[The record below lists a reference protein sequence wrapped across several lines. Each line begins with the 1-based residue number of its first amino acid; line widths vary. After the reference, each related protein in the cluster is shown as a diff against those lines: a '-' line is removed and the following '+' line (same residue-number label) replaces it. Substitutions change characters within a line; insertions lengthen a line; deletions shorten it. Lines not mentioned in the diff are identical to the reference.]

1 MVSDFDI
8 VISGGGMTGLVF
20 AIALAQQSPQWSIA
34 VLEASKPTQQRP
46 GFDGRSLALSAG
58 TIAELQTLGIWPH
71 FQAFSHPITTIHVA
85 EKNGVAAATLLAT
98 DSDLAQFGAVLEL
111 NRAGFALRDIIARYP
126 SIMLVEGVSLRECWQ
141 QDDHVLLQLSDEQCL
156 TCRLL
161 VGAEGAQSTLPAQLY
176 MPIHRYDFHQ
186 QAIISTLHS
195 SYPVDGQAWERFTPE
210 GPMALLPLGPQT
222 YSLVWCRETA
232 AARQMMDLSDAAFLA
247 AFQHQFGYRAGRFSD
262 IGKRAN
268 YPLSLYY
275 VQPTVHHRVVMVG
288 NAAHQLHPVAGQG
301 FNLAMRD
308 ISALAACLADVS
320 DPGAHA
326 SLRAYQQSRYNDQ
339 IQTMRLTSCLTVL
352 FQSGISPIY
361 QMRQTG
367 LALVSQ
373 SRHAQQLIIRQALGY
388 TK

>member
-1 MVSDFDI
+1 MTSNFDI

-34 VLEASKPTQQRP
+34 VLEASKPMLQRP
-46 GFDGRSLALSAG
+46 AFDGRSLALSAG
-58 TIAELQTLGIWPH
+58 TIAELQTLGIWSH
-71 FQAFSHPITTIHVA
+71 FQTFSHPITTIHVA
-85 EKNGVAAATLLAT
+85 EKNGVAAATLLAA
-98 DSDLAQFGAVLEL
+98 DSDLSQFGAVLEL
-111 NRAGFALRDIIARYP
+111 NRAGFALREIVARYP
-126 SIMLVEGVSLRECWQ
+126 SITLIEGVALRECLPL
-141 QDDHVLLQLSDEQCL
+141 DDHVQLQLSDDHCL

-161 VGAEGAQSTLPAQLY
+161 VGAEGAQSTLPAQLH

-195 SYPVDGQAWERFTPE
+195 SSPVDGQAWERFTPE
-210 GPMALLPLGPQT
+210 GPMALLPLGSQT

-247 AFQHQFGYRAGRFSD
+247 AFQHQFGYRAGRFSE

-320 DPGAHA
+320 DPGAYA
-326 SLRAYQQSRYNDQ
+326 SLRAYQQSRYDDQ
-339 IQTMRLTSCLTVL
+339 MQTMRLTSCLTVL